1 MSARMQDSG
10 DFLHVSSV
18 KKERDACLSTAATL
32 SRHQSWQ
39 RTLLAGRLGEPFSQ
53 LVSKANLACVYMTVY
68 PVVQATQRSEYGK
81 NTLDSRL
88 IHQACCSTRQ
98 CNSQRSQSIEACTCL
113 VPCLRCLR
121 AQASTCTAKPWSF
134 AHDMCFAAHGNR
146 ALITSTWTNKGVIGV
161 VHSGVLEL

>member
-81 NTLDSRL
+81 NTLRQ
-88 IHQACCSTRQ
+88 QAHSSSLLLNSTVQLAALPVHRGLHMFGAMLALPEGTSQHMHGQAVVFDPRHVLCC
-98 CNSQRSQSIEACTCL
+98 A
-113 VPCLRCLR
+113 
-121 AQASTCTAKPWSF
+121 W
-134 AHDMCFAAHGNR
+134 
-146 ALITSTWTNKGVIGV
+146 
-161 VHSGVLEL
+161 